1 MGGLK
6 EIRQKVEQLK
16 GRQSLIKEQIR
27 ETRGVIKDK
36 SSRIEFVGEAR
47 SILQAVAQKTQ
58 QQLEYHISEIVTLA
72 LNSVFDEPYQLKVIF
87 TPRRGKTE
95 ADILFKRDG
104 QEFDPMG
111 ASGGGP
117 VDVAAFALRVALWSL
132 QNPRTRPVLIL
143 DEPMRFLSR
152 DLQPRASR
160 MLVEI
165 SERLGLQIIMVS
177 HNPELIEAAHKSFEV
192 TMKKG
197 ISVMR

>member
-6 EIRQKVEQLK
+6 EIRQNLDQLK

-27 ETRGVIKDK
+27 DTREVINKKGV
-36 SSRIEFVGEAR
+36 RLEYIEEAR

-58 QQLEYHISEIVTLA
+58 QKLEYHISEIVTLA
-72 LNSVFDEPYQLKVIF
+72 LNSVFDEPYQLKVVF

-95 ADILFKRDG
+95 ADILFERDG
-104 QEFDPMG
+104 EVFDPMG

-197 ISVMR
+197 ISHVN